1 MKSSIAAIILGF
13 CGVAIFCGFVFL
25 GGEKSRAPRVETATA
40 RVVPAQVVPQSDD
53 YHIGMVEAAV
63 REKGFS
69 GNLLRALI
77 HVESGGRHEAERH
90 EPKLGTSSV
99 GLTQVLGTTAAI
111 YGVKKHELR
120 DRETSIWVG
129 GLYLRD
135 CLRHES
141 GDIKFGLACYNAG
154 PRKKRHYPAAALCYA
169 DKVKGVYEQIKRGE
183 KADSIR
189 VSPRRCAA
197 NARSSAPKSR
207 SRRRESGFAIVSRT
221 HERGDRAAYAATT
234 GAAATQR
241 KGGGASRA
249 NVARG

>member
-169 DKVKGVYEQIKRGE
+169 DKVKGVYERIERGE
-183 KADSIR
+183 NPQSIR
-189 VSPRRCAA
+189 RAPRKGPAG
-197 NARSSAPKSR
+197 ARSSAPERR
-207 SRRRESGFAIVSRT
+207 SGRRG
-221 HERGDRAAYAATT
+221 RGRAGIPGSYEHGARATYASTASAT
-234 GAAATQR
+234 ATQR
-241 KGGGASRA
+241 KGGGSSRTH
-249 NVARG
+249 VARG